1 MKTVNC
7 IKITENFKIP
17 QTAWFIP
24 QLKIRISVKA
34 HQKSR
39 KAASLIPLPFVLA
52 LLGPTVHVVLAF
64 PSF

>member
-1 MKTVNC
+1 MKTANY
-7 IKITENFKIP
+7 IKITENFKIL

-24 QLKIRISVKA
+24 QIGISVKA

-39 KAASLIPLPFVLA
+39 KTTSLIPLPFVLA